1 MKVTPFEN
9 HGFLEDVN
17 FTWYPQ
23 NMHYNLYTKNKQL
36 VKQATLCFVGVDIIE
51 QFCQWRLWFYL
62 NLLCVVGVDILT
74 YYVLW
79 LSISWLWFYFDLLCV
94 VGVNIIEQFLH
105 FFLPHDSISKKLNKL
120 FPWYCSIICKT
131 QQSSE
136 VYNGITWQ
144 KAFN

>member
-23 NMHYNLYTKNKQL
+23 KTHYNLYTKNKQL
-36 VKQATLCFVGVDIIE
+36 VKQHFV
-51 QFCQWRLWFYL
+51 LWVSISL
-62 NLLCVVGVDILT
+62 NNSVNDGFGFTLT
-74 YYVLW
+74 YFVLW
-79 LSISWLWFYFDLLCV
+79 MSISWLWFYFHLLCV

>member
-17 FTWYPQ
+17 FIWYPQ
-23 NMHYNLYTKNKQL
+23 NMHYLYTKNKQL
-36 VKQATLCFVGVDIIE
+36 VKQHFV
-51 QFCQWRLWFYL
+51 LWVSISL
-62 NLLCVVGVDILT
+62 NNSVNDGFGFILT
-74 YYVLW
+74 YFVLW
-79 LSISWLWFYFDLLCV
+79 MSISWLWFYIDLLCV

>member
-17 FTWYPQ
+17 FIWYPQ
-23 NMHYNLYTKNKQL
+23 NMHCLYTKNKQL
-36 VKQATLCFVGVDIIE
+36 VKQHFV
-51 QFCQWRLWFYL
+51 LWVSISL
-62 NLLCVVGVDILT
+62 NNSVKDGFGFILT

-79 LSISWLWFYFDLLCV
+79 MSISWLWFYFDLLCV

>member
-17 FTWYPQ
+17 FIWYPQ
-23 NMHYNLYTKNKQL
+23 NMHYLYTKNKQL
-36 VKQATLCFVGVDIIE
+36 VKQHFV
-51 QFCQWRLWFYL
+51 LWVSISL
-62 NLLCVVGVDILT
+62 NNSVNDGFGFILT
-74 YYVLW
+74 YFVLW
-79 LSISWLWFYFDLLCV
+79 MSISWLWFYFDLLCV